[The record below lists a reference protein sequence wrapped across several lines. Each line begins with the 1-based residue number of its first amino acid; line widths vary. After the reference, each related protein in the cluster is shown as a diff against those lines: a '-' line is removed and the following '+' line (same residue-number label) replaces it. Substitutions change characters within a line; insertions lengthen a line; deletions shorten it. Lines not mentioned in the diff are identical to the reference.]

1 MFHSGERAL
10 RNRSRYEE
18 LLLIVKSYISIYGK
32 WANQSCIYDSG
43 TGLLQYRSRPGR
55 YGVFQGKGKL
65 GGSHA
70 VLYDSTWSPR
80 CEVHGVSAKATI

>member
-1 MFHSGERAL
+1 MFHSGDGAL

-18 LLLIVKSYISIYGK
+18 LLLIVKSYIIDIWEVGK
-32 WANQSCIYDSG
+32 SKLYDSG

-70 VLYDSTWSPR
+70 VLCDSTWSSR